1 MKLLSRTDL
10 SGMECRA
17 LFSECEAY
25 RYTLTW
31 RWARDPLL
39 IAWMLN
45 PSTATH
51 EALDNTVSG
60 LIKRARVWGLGGVRV
75 INLFAFRATE
85 PADMK
90 RAKDPVGPENDRCTL
105 EILREAKADG
115 DRVVCAWGAHG
126 KHKGRDKAA
135 LGLAAG
141 VGIQLHAFQIND
153 DGSPKHPLYIAHE
166 VEPQLWRMAA

>member
-1 MKLLSRTDL
+1 MKMLARTDL

-31 RWARDPLL
+31 RWSPAPLL

-51 EALDNTVSG
+51 EDLDPTVGG
-60 LIKRARVWGLGGVRV
+60 LIKRARVWGLGGARV
-75 INLFAFRATE
+75 INLFAFRATD

-90 RAKDPVGPENDRCTL
+90 RQRDPIGPENDRVTR
-105 EILREAKADG
+105 EILEEAKTDG
-115 DRVVCAWGAHG
+115 DKVIAAWGAHG
-126 KHKGRDKAA
+126 KHLKRDQVGLKIAA
-135 LGLAAG
+135 S
-141 VGIQLHAFQIND
+141 VGIDLHAFVIND
-153 DGSPKHPLYIAHE
+153 DGSPKHPLYIAHD
-166 VEPQLWRMAA
+166 VEPQPWKVMA